1 MSDPEDGI
9 LAIALSD
16 SDDESAG
23 AAREA
28 RTGQSAGAFEA
39 VKRGYQVK
47 VEEGEV
53 RLYLHLLAGVY
64 LFFFFFSPCEG

>member
-39 VKRGYQVK
+39 VKKGYEVK

-53 RLYLHLLAGVY
+53 CSPHHL
-64 LFFFFFSPCEG
+64 FRF